1 MTAYLRRGDK
11 IHIMLGVPADPSPR
25 RWQEDANQQTEI
37 VKSLYAQ
44 LGVEV
49 IITSTTSN
57 AALASHDIIAV
68 FRDEESVEDE
78 VSVPARCTVHEC
90 EVCKDGL

>member
-11 IHIMLGVPADPSPR
+11 IHIMLAIPPELTTR
-25 RWQEDANQQTEI
+25 QWQENANRQTEI

-44 LGVEV
+44 FGVEV
-49 IITSTTSN
+49 SITSTTSS

-68 FRDEESVEDE
+68 FRDGEGL
-78 VSVPARCTVHEC
+78 
-90 EVCKDGL
+90 VCDGCPDQA